1 VSAPLSDDEIQAA
14 LAEGLSTVVRLPPHA
29 FAVLLPV
36 VRRAQAEALR
46 GAADAYESEA
56 EQPAINRLA
65 GEVYRPG
72 DCLSSLW
79 LRARADAI
87 EAGEGER

>member
-1 VSAPLSDDEIQAA
+1 VSELSEQLVEELADA
-14 LAEGLSTVVRLPPHA
+14 LAPVVRLPPHGL
-29 FAVLLPV
+29 AVLLPV
-36 VRRAQAEALR
+36 IHRAEARALR
-46 GAADAYESEA
+46 EAAAAYESDA

-87 EAGEGER
+87 EAGR